1 MPRKN
6 RSARK
11 SKVLLDSDDEMEMEN
26 EKEKENQEEIE
37 EDEENPAESSMLD
50 EDRALTDDSY
60 IAPPPPQVIFQV
72 FLDTIIFLPTFLV
85 WKKSLENWL
94 LFSW

>member
-1 MPRKN
+1 MPRKS

-11 SKVLLDSDDEMEMEN
+11 SKVLLDSDDEMEVQKG
-26 EKEKENQEEIE
+26 KEEEME

-60 IAPPPPQVIFQV
+60 IAPPPPQVIFQL
-72 FLDTIIFLPTFLV
+72 FLDTITSLLTF
-85 WKKSLENWL
+85 
-94 LFSW
+94 